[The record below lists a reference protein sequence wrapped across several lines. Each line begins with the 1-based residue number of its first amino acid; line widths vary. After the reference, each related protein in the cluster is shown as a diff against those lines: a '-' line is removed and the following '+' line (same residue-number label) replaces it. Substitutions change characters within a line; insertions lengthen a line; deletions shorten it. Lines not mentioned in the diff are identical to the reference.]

1 MVCSLNQFCSKA
13 VRRIFLLVLWILEEF
28 VVDCKKD
35 FWKRIL
41 KEDITNKRHLLLA
54 SESGPGK
61 AQHLGRVEGCCYSV
75 ASFPLR
81 GRDVF
86 QDSPLMLENLPS
98 TKAHISTVTPLR

>member
-41 KEDITNKRHLLLA
+41 KEDITTNYVKQEAFAACFRERSWQGTASREGRGLLLF
-54 SESGPGK
+54 SS
-61 AQHLGRVEGCCYSV
+61 L
-75 ASFPLR
+75 L
-81 GRDVF
+81 
-86 QDSPLMLENLPS
+86 SP
-98 TKAHISTVTPLR
+98 KG